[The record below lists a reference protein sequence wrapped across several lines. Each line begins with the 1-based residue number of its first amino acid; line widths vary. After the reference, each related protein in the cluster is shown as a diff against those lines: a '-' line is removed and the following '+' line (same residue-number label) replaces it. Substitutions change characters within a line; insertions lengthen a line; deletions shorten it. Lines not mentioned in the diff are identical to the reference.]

1 MIVGPHER
9 RAMKLASYW
18 FDTAAPFQGDAAGP
32 VEGRADVAVIGGGF
46 TGLSA
51 ALALAGEGARV
62 VLLEAGPGG
71 GETRGRNG
79 GHSKNRLSAGFAA
92 PPRRPGSPLG
102 QSLPPPLQPGPANPP
117 PGVYE

>member
-51 ALALAGEGARV
+51 ALALAGKGARV
-62 VLLEAGPGG
+62 VLLEAGRGG
-71 GETRGRNG
+71 GGTAGRQSSASN
-79 GHSKNRLSAGFAA
+79 NRLSVGFSG
-92 PPRRPGSPLG
+92 RR
-102 QSLPPPLQPGPANPP
+102 LQRRTSTG
-117 PGVYE
+117 E